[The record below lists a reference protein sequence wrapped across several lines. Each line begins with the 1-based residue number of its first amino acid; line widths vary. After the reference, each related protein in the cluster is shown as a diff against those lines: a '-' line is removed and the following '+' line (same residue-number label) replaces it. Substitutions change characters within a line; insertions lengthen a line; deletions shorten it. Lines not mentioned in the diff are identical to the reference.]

1 MTKSCKQLPEGWV
14 LHDTIDLK
22 NNKKQFWA
30 VQGLAA
36 VLMIVM
42 FAIGWL
48 IQDPFKLYEPDI
60 PLWEY
65 YAALA
70 VMAVGFIAYIVLH
83 ELTHGVFLSAF
94 TKTKPKFGFV
104 GWAAYCGNEAYC
116 NKPCYAVVALAPLV
130 IWGIIFGVLNV
141 FFHSGVWFWTIW
153 ILQTGNVS
161 GACGDIFVSCKLL
174 KYPKEILVQDTGLSM
189 RVYRYSP
196 EEYAAAQAETKGEE
210 TTEEERKDV

>member
-30 VQGLAA
+30 VQGLAVA
-36 VLMIVM
+36 IMVVM
-42 FAIGWL
+42 FAIGWF
-48 IQDPFKLYEPDI
+48 IQDPFNLYESNK

-65 YAALA
+65 YLALG
-70 VMAVGFIAYIVLH
+70 VIIVGFIAYIVLH

-94 TKTKPKFGFV
+94 TKEKPKFGFV

-141 FFHSGVWFWTIW
+141 FFHTGIWFWTIW
-153 ILQTGNVS
+153 LLQIGNVS

-189 RVYRYSP
+189 RVYRYAP
-196 EEYAAAQAETKGEE
+196 EEYAAQTQSKEEE
-210 TTEEERKDV
+210 TTEERKDV

>member
-30 VQGLAA
+30 VQGLGL
-36 VLMIVM
+36 VIMVVMIV
-42 FAIGWL
+42 IGCF
-48 IQDPFKLYEPDI
+48 IEP
-60 PLWEY
+60 LTNLR
-65 YAALA
+65 ASKQSAVALA
-70 VMAVGFIAYIVLH
+70 VIVVGFIAYIVLH

-141 FFHSGVWFWTIW
+141 FFREGIWFWVIW
-153 ILQTGNVS
+153 LLQIGNVG

-174 KYPKEILVQDTGLSM
+174 KYPKEILVQDTGMSM
-189 RVYRYSP
+189 RVYRYAP
-196 EEYAAAQAETKGEE
+196 EGYAAAHAEEKGKEE
-210 TTEEERKDV
+210 TQEERKDV